1 MLQTIGEAEN
11 HSARPPPGAF
21 NPIPRN
27 LLVLAADE
35 LCHRA
40 LQLILN
46 GRSFA
51 GFRILGPELSHL
63 HERAVASGREGDFI
77 STVRKHPLFD
87 LCQQD
92 PYTARAFRKPRGY
105 AGDAVMMDFVYSG
118 HPPEETSPLG
128 RQIFHATTRVPMGLS
143 VLHRRTFLQSYIN
156 DSIARQHSCRILS
169 VASGHCRE
177 LEGSLFFEDGFDC
190 EFVALDQDAEAG
202 TVVARHYAHPRLRV
216 LTERVKALALGKL
229 DVGHFDLIYS
239 AGLYDY
245 LPDAIASLLTA
256 RLVSML
262 KPGGRLLVAN
272 FLQSSFGRGYLEAF
286 MDWRLNY
293 RSEYDLRS
301 LFPEQLH
308 SFVKISTDPHENVGY
323 AVVTRPA

>member
-1 MLQTIGEAEN
+1 MPLTTSEREIPV
-11 HSARPPPGAF
+11 ARLPLGAS

-46 GRSFA
+46 GRALA

-63 HERAVASGREGDFI
+63 HERAVVSASENDFI
-77 STVRKHPLFD
+77 SAVRKHPLFD

-92 PYTARAFRKPRGY
+92 PYTARAFKKPRGY

-118 HPPEETSPLG
+118 RPPEETSALG

-143 VLHRRTFLQSYIN
+143 VLYRRGFLRSYID
-156 DSIARQHSCRILS
+156 DSISRQHSCRILS

-177 LEGSLFFEDGFDC
+177 LEGSLLFENGFDC
-190 EFVALDQDAEAG
+190 EFFALDQDAEAG
-202 TVVARHYAHPRLRV
+202 AVVAREYAHPRLRV

-229 DVGHFDLIYS
+229 DIGQFDLIYS

-256 RLVSML
+256 QLVSML

-301 LFPEQLH
+301 LFPERLH
-308 SFVKISTDPHENVGY
+308 SSVKISTDPHENVAY
-323 AVVTRPA
+323 AVATRTA